1 MRNRKILLG
10 LFCLAVMIGFIAF
23 FSNPAPLS
31 FPFSIPI
38 RQRPDYRPPSEGVT
52 LYPTDGPF
60 GVGVIQTVAAGAG
73 ETLFVG
79 TYGDGLFRSD
89 DGGKQW
95 VPANFGLK
103 DKFIVN
109 LTRSKDGLLFAG
121 TIRAGLFKSRDEG
134 RHWTPANQGLEN
146 TDVHAMVSLPGGRL
160 FAGTGQGIYLSR
172 DDGAQWERFSTG
184 LEGVKVE
191 SLVATREETLFA
203 ATKGKGIFKRNPG
216 ADRWIQVI
224 EGFEFEGI
232 EERIVRALVLGR
244 GEALFAGTL
253 GAGVF
258 RSLDGGVRWGRANA
272 GLPSLSIR
280 SLSVDGAGTLYAG
293 TGEGV
298 FYSQNNGATWSPL
311 DEGMTD
317 VRIHSFVTTEK
328 GDLYAGTGGGL
339 FRGRIGAPWQP
350 LHQGLLISPIRTLD
364 YGQEGVTV
372 GTDGKG
378 IFIDRENNWA
388 PDNVGLVNLT
398 VRAMAR
404 GKIFLY
410 ILTDDG
416 VYRRQLGRHLWDQVE
431 GALPARALSIGVD
444 EADRVYVGTEGG
456 LFLSADHGKG
466 WRPVD
471 AVDPVPISAVAV
483 DGKKVLAA
491 GSDALW
497 ATVDAGTS
505 PAGAK
510 EAASSPEAGRWKK
523 IVSREGAAFRF
534 AGWGK
539 GAQFFV
545 ASDRKIW
552 AGDLAG
558 ELKPLKAHLP
568 GEGSVTSLAVDPE
581 TRGVLYVGSD
591 RGLFWTNDGGAEWH
605 LARLYQGSRFEK
617 RVNQI
622 LPTATPALW
631 VATEEDGV
639 FLGIERI
646 PKKNWLQR
654 LLKSG

>member
-1 MRNRKILLG
+1 MRNKTILIGILS
-10 LFCLAVMIGFIAF
+10 LAVMIGFIVF
-23 FSNPAPLS
+23 FNKPTPLS
-31 FPFSIPI
+31 FPFSAPI
-38 RQRPDYRPPSEGVT
+38 RQRPDYRPPAEGIT

-60 GVGVIQTVAAGAG
+60 GIGVIQTVAAGSG

-89 DGGKQW
+89 DGGIRW
-95 VPANFGLK
+95 APANVGLG
-103 DKFIVN
+103 DKFIIN
-109 LTRSKDGLLFAG
+109 LTRVNEGILFAG

-134 RHWTPANQGLEN
+134 RRWSPANQGLEN
-146 TDVHAMVSLPGGRL
+146 TDVHSMASLPGGRI
-160 FAGTGQGIYLSR
+160 FAGTGQGVYLSR
-172 DDGAQWERFSTG
+172 DEGEQWERFSAG
-184 LEGVKVE
+184 LEGVMVH
-191 SLVATREETLFA
+191 SIVAMKDETLFA
-203 ATKGKGIFKRNPG
+203 ATKGKGIFKLKPG
-216 ADRWIQVI
+216 ADRWVQII
-224 EGFEFEGI
+224 EGFDFEGI

-258 RSLDGGVRWGRANA
+258 RSLDGGNRWQRANA
-272 GLPSLSIR
+272 GLQSLSIR
-280 SLSVDGAGTLYAG
+280 SLSVDGAGVLYAG

-298 FYSQNNGATWSPL
+298 FYSQDDGANWSPL
-311 DEGMTD
+311 EEGMSNIQ
-317 VRIHSFVTTEK
+317 IHSFVTNEK

-339 FRGRIGAPWQP
+339 FRGRIQTPWKP

-388 PDNVGLVNLT
+388 PDNVGLVNLS

-416 VYRRQLGRHLWDQVE
+416 IYRRQLGRHVWDPVE
-431 GALPARALSIGVD
+431 GSLPARPVSIAVD
-444 EADRVYVGTEGG
+444 EDDRVYAGTEAG
-456 LFLSADHGKG
+456 LFFSPDHGKE

-471 AVDPVPISAVAV
+471 AVGAVPIPALAVE
-483 DGKKVLAA
+483 GKKVLAA
-491 GSDALW
+491 GTDTLW
-497 ATVDAGTS
+497 VSAEEA
-505 PAGAK
+505 PQEGAK
-510 EAASSPEAGRWKK
+510 EAVAQPGVWKK
-523 IVSREGAAFRF
+523 LFSQKGETFRF
-534 AGWGK
+534 ACWGK

-552 AGDLAG
+552 EGDLHGAWK
-558 ELKPLKAHLP
+558 ELKGHLP
-568 GEGSVTSLAVDPE
+568 GDGTVTSLAVDPE
-581 TRGVLYVGSD
+581 TRDVLYVGSD

-605 LARLYQGSRFEK
+605 LARLYQGGRFEK

-654 LLKSG
+654 LMKSG